1 MSIINDTNTSLM
13 SSISTNNFLRD
24 CIDLAIDGFLFRG
37 ITPSDHYYRFS
48 QSFPKAFS
56 LLPSYSNP
64 NGSTIITTPKQSHI
78 YHASAS
84 SSSKHSSIQHQRTNN
99 VPPLDLS
106 SLGSNILLE
115 QQPVSTIMPT
125 ANTGITI
132 KPKKPIYS
140 PKDSVSSS
148 STSDRRLGSSRRPGS
163 SGTKT
168 PLVTSNTPNT
178 PLSSND
184 QSPSTQSVNPKR
196 PVTAP
201 SPSSD
206 IWNSPQQQ
214 LSSLEIEARDIQERM
229 GKYRLRHGRPHDLSQ
244 MTPKQIYDEKCD
256 MQQELLRFEN
266 KYSKPTTSEQKRI
279 MKPLYDY
286 YRQLKRLVEKQQ
298 QT

>member
-1 MSIINDTNTSLM
+1 MSIINDTNASLM
-13 SSISTNNFLRD
+13 SSISTNNLLRD

-48 QSFPKAFS
+48 QSFPKAFT
-56 LLPSYSNP
+56 LLTSYSNP
-64 NGSTIITTPKQSHI
+64 NGSSMIMTPKQSH
-78 YHASAS
+78 YHTSSSS
-84 SSSKHSSIQHQRTNN
+84 SSSKHSNTQHQRTNN
-99 VPPLDLS
+99 VPPLDFS
-106 SLGSNILLE
+106 SLNSNILLE
-115 QQPVSTIMPT
+115 QQPISTIKPT
-125 ANTGITI
+125 ANTVITI
-132 KPKKPIYS
+132 KPKKTVYS
-140 PKDSVSSS
+140 PKDSISSS
-148 STSDRRLGSSRRPGS
+148 STSVRPVRRPGS

-178 PLSSND
+178 PLSSNE
-184 QSPSTQSVNPKR
+184 QSPSIQTVNPKR
-196 PVTAP
+196 SVTVP

-214 LSSLEIEARDIQERM
+214 LSPLEIEARDIQERM
-229 GKYRLRHGRPHDLSQ
+229 GKHRLRHGRPHDLSQ
-244 MTPKQIYDEKCD
+244 MTPKQIFDEKSD

>member
-1 MSIINDTNTSLM
+1 MSMINDSNSSLL

-48 QSFPKAFS
+48 QSFPKAFT
-56 LLPSYSNP
+56 LLTTNINT
-64 NGSTIITTPKQSHI
+64 NGSSMIMTPKQSQH
-78 YHASAS
+78 YHTS
-84 SSSKHSSIQHQRTNN
+84 STSKHTNTYHQRTNN

-106 SLGSNILLE
+106 SLNSNILLE

-125 ANTGITI
+125 NNTGITI
-132 KPKKPIYS
+132 KTKKPVYS

-148 STSDRRLGSSRRPGS
+148 STTDRRISNSSRRPGTAT
-163 SGTKT
+163 TKT

-178 PLSSND
+178 PLSSNE
-184 QSPSTQSVNPKR
+184 QSPLVQSLNPKR

-214 LSSLEIEARDIQERM
+214 TSPLELEARDIQERM
-229 GKYRLRHGRPHDLSQ
+229 SKHRLRHGRPHDLSQ
-244 MTPKQIYDEKCD
+244 MNPKQIYDEKCD